1 MERLFVFADFNWL
14 GKGELVG
21 ELCYENLRGSDSY
34 AFKFDENWL
43 KVHAGIKL
51 SEDINNYPG
60 MQYTQPG
67 SDIFGCFSDALPD
80 RWGRTLLKRREQIQA
95 AEEKRAVRPLSS
107 FDYLMGIDD
116 SSRMGGF
123 RFKKEMEGDYINVSP
138 SLKIPPLTEIRELVH
153 ASQEVERS
161 EENDVLPEKKWI
173 AQLIQPGT
181 SLGGARPK
189 AGVLDEKGNLCIA
202 KFPSRKDD
210 YDAGLWEHFSHLLAQ
225 KAGILVAQTRVL
237 GGLGKYHTLLSK
249 RFDRTAEAKRIH
261 FASSMSLLGLKDGE
275 NAQGGYG
282 YLDIVDFILQG
293 CCDVEKNLLELYRRV
308 VFNICIGNSDDH
320 FRNHGFLLTP
330 KGWTLSPAYD
340 MNPTLNEYQS
350 LLINESSNKADINIL
365 LDSSESYMIKRK
377 LVDSTGK
384 LMKFVN
390 SEFPSYDVSLFKD
403 VKKELTKFRED
414 NKDSLT
420 SVRNKI
426 DAHRDEDVCMQI
438 ETAEN
443 LHLSDAVKLILDYG
457 RIVNELG
464 TVVSPMKQLGILRLE
479 SVFHDRNR

>member
-21 ELCYENLRGSDSY
+21 ELCYEKLRGSGSY

-202 KFPSRKDD
+202 KFP
-210 YDAGLWEHFSHLLAQ
+210 
-225 KAGILVAQTRVL
+225 
-237 GGLGKYHTLLSK
+237 
-249 RFDRTAEAKRIH
+249 
-261 FASSMSLLGLKDGE
+261 
-275 NAQGGYG
+275 
-282 YLDIVDFILQG
+282 
-293 CCDVEKNLLELYRRV
+293 
-308 VFNICIGNSDDH
+308 
-320 FRNHGFLLTP
+320 
-330 KGWTLSPAYD
+330 GW
-340 MNPTLNEYQS
+340 
-350 LLINESSNKADINIL
+350 KVH
-365 LDSSESYMIKRK
+365 IK
-377 LVDSTGK
+377 
-384 LMKFVN
+384 
-390 SEFPSYDVSLFKD
+390 
-403 VKKELTKFRED
+403 
-414 NKDSLT
+414 
-420 SVRNKI
+420 SV
-426 DAHRDEDVCMQI
+426 
-438 ETAEN
+438 
-443 LHLSDAVKLILDYG
+443 
-457 RIVNELG
+457 
-464 TVVSPMKQLGILRLE
+464 
-479 SVFHDRNR
+479 